1 MQCFECGFEYDE
13 ANESQPACP
22 RCGTDPNERPRT
34 VLGTQLLSLGAPTHE
49 TKNITPRVP
58 VITPGNTLIN

>member
-13 ANESQPACP
+13 ANESQPVCP
-22 RCGTDPNERPRT
+22 CCGTDANERPRT
-34 VLGTQLLSLGAPTHE
+34 ALGTQLLSLGAPTQA